1 MSNPTLDNQMEL
13 LRQQLARLERTKQ
26 ETDAR
31 LARIGEMR
39 ADVAAVEARVTSPDR
54 AVTVV
59 AGPGGSVKDISF
71 AEEARRLSPTQLSQA
86 TMATLR
92 QAVAEAA
99 RRQAGVVQEHLGDN
113 LDLVNRVANTQQAA
127 FAQLGGT
134 EPHRPASHSGRPQQD
149 VTDEGESAPIMRRED
164 W

>member
-1 MSNPTLDNQMEL
+1 MEQ
-13 LRQQLARLERTKQ
+13 LRQQLARLEKTKQ

-31 LARIGEMR
+31 LARIGDMR
-39 ADVAAVEARVTSPDR
+39 AEVAAVEARVTSPDR
-54 AVTVV
+54 SVTVV
-59 AGPGGSVKDISF
+59 AGPGGSVKNITF
-71 AEEARRLSPTQLSQA
+71 AEEARRLSPTQLSQI

-99 RRQAGVVQEHLGDN
+99 RRQAGVVQEQLGES
-113 LDLVNRVANTQQAA
+113 LDLVNRVAQTQEAT

-134 EPHRPASHSGRPQQD
+134 EPPRPTSQPGRPHQGE
-149 VTDEGESAPIMRRED
+149 TDEGESAPIMRRED

>member
-1 MSNPTLDNQMEL
+1 MEQ
-13 LRQQLARLERTKQ
+13 LRQQLARLAQSRAK
-26 ETDAR
+26 TDAR
-31 LARIGEMR
+31 LARMGDMR
-39 ADVAAVEARVTSPDR
+39 VDIAAVEARVTSADR

-92 QAVAEAA
+92 QAIAEAT
-99 RRQAGVVQEHLGDN
+99 RRQAGVLQEHLGDN
-113 LDLVNRVANTQQAA
+113 LDLVDRVMKTQEAA
-127 FAQLGGT
+127 FSRLGET
-134 EPHRPASHSGRPQQD
+134 EPPRSTSQPSQPSRPHRPA
-149 VTDEGESAPIMRRED
+149 TDDGEPAQIMREN